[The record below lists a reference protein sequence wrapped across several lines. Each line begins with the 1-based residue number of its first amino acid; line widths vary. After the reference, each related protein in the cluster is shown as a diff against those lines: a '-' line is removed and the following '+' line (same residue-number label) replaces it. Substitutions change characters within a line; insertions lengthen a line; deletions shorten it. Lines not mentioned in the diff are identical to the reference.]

1 MLWNVLFEIIINP
14 DTPPINGAHSSFS
27 AFTPRPGCS
36 GLSHAMC
43 HLKPIHQ
50 KMSQNS
56 KTDNP
61 YETKNC
67 QTDLQIIFFS
77 NIWLHYHWNSK
88 IQSRIFLKKPEPLF
102 LSPFIWPKLRSSH
115 TDCSLASLGATH
127 DTSQGHASPEAVHTD
142 HSRLNFRSLK

>member
-67 QTDLQIIFFS
+67 QTDLQMIFFLQIFDYITIETAKY
-77 NIWLHYHWNSK
+77 NQEY
-88 IQSRIFLKKPEPLF
+88 FLKNLNPCFSRRLF
-102 LSPFIWPKLRSSH
+102 DP
-115 TDCSLASLGATH
+115 SLGAVILTV
-127 DTSQGHASPEAVHTD
+127 A
-142 HSRLNFRSLK
+142 LLRSEQRMTQARDMRAQRQFTQTTPG